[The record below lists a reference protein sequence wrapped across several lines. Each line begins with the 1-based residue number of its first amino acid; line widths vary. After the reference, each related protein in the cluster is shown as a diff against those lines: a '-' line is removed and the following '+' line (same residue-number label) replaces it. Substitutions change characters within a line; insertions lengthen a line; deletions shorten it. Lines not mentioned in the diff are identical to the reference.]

1 MFCDTEKVQ
10 AENPEELPAPFPA
23 QGGQAC
29 FQQHLLLFIHQV
41 MSNSFWPHGLQAYLS
56 LTISQ
61 SLPKFMSIES
71 VMPSNHL
78 ILCHP
83 FSSCLQSFPAS
94 GSFPMN
100 WLFASGGQS
109 IGISALVLLMN
120 IQGWFPLGLTG
131 LISLLSKG
139 LSRVF
144 SSTTFQKHQFFG
156 ALAAWNFTLTSPG
169 CLDFTT
175 ALELY
180 WGSPALGPSCFPRRP
195 CLQSVGNVPTIS
207 LHLHMSL
214 QWEATTSLTAVL
226 IQSREGVWQ
235 LSSPFKILRRYLMI
249 E

>member
-1 MFCDTEKVQ
+1 
-10 AENPEELPAPFPA
+10 
-23 QGGQAC
+23 
-29 FQQHLLLFIHQV
+29 
-41 MSNSFWPHGLQAYLS
+41 MSNSLPSHGLQMPGFPVHHQLPELNQTHVHWVSDAIQPSQRLS
-56 LTISQ
+56 SPSPPSYNLSQ
-61 SLPKFMSIES
+61 HQGLFQ
-71 VMPSNHL
+71 NQL
-78 ILCHP
+78 
-83 FSSCLQSFPAS
+83 FTSS
-94 GSFPMN
+94 
-100 WLFASGGQS
+100 GQS

-131 LISLLSKG
+131 LISLLSKR

-144 SSTTFQKHQFFG
+144 SSTTIQKHQFFG
-156 ALAAWNFTLTSPG
+156 APAAWNFTFTSPG

-195 CLQSVGNVPTIS
+195 CLQSVGKVPTIS

-214 QWEATTSLTAVL
+214 QWEASTSLTAVL
-226 IQSREGVWQ
+226 IQSREGAWQ